1 MAGRA
6 TAVSL
11 EGETPD
17 LGLMIDSPTQATVSG
32 ALEALALLGS
42 VPPFSFVV
50 RLYSSTD
57 PAAYVDSG
65 PVSVTQGANP
75 LDDAQ
80 YLLQADAPGSDP
92 LAVGAYTLGYLPS
105 PAPGDGAVTVVPVTP
120 PGGGPQRRHSFAVW
134 FSSINGPSPAGTFAF
149 CQLTGAGAFQMKL
162 GAANDLQVTDYLWSA
177 NDPGPPYG
185 TDATWHLFVLTRD
198 NNTIRVYYDGAEII
212 FDPTAQLVD
221 FDNPNPTLDV
231 GQMSVF
237 FNSIGTGA
245 VWFRA
250 LSPAEVTALQTL
262 TTFPP

>member
-1 MAGRA
+1 MVDITATVTGSNKITLSVLAGLYTVDRA
-6 TAVSL
+6 TGYSILLDSTQYLIPVPLPAV
-11 EGETPD
+11 
-17 LGLMIDSPTQATVSG
+17 
-32 ALEALALLGS
+32 
-42 VPPFSFVV
+42 
-50 RLYSSTD
+50 
-57 PAAYVDSG
+57 
-65 PVSVTQGANP
+65 NP
-75 LDDAQ
+75 LDDGQ
-80 YLLQADAPGSDP
+80 YILQVNTPGSDP
-92 LAVGAYTLGYLPS
+92 LVVGTYTLGYLPS
-105 PAPGDGAVTVVPVTP
+105 PAPGDGAVTSVPITP

-149 CQLTGAGAFQMKL
+149 CQLTGAGAFQMTL
-162 GAANDLQVTDYLWSA
+162 GATNDLQVTDYLWSA

-221 FDNPNPTLDV
+221 FDNPTPTLDV

-250 LSPAEVTALQTL
+250 LSNQEVIDLYAL